1 MRKFLKNPAVKRLT
15 TISERYKRRHGPQ
28 HAAAITY
35 FSVLTLVPVLMLAGA
50 ATGFTL
56 AVLRPDWFHL
66 LSDGIVNALG
76 STDLAK
82 KAVDVLQNAIKN
94 WYGLAGTALIAAV
107 YSGSNWV
114 GNLRIGFC
122 RMLQTN
128 EQETEREQGVRGV
141 LKELGGNLLVFLGLF
156 ACLLLPSG
164 IAVIG
169 TTWIGSAGVIGWLAH
184 LLLTFLVSW
193 LLLAFLFCT
202 LPRNRIRSHSWLL
215 PSTVGAA
222 LVALLQQFAGV
233 LLGIFTSNPTAVVFG
248 PVIVVM
254 ILFNLLSTI
263 LLLCAAWAGERIG
276 VDCPLVDPH
285 NPKTANHQAEKL
297 PDPTPV
303 IPVDVAAQG
312 VRAGTRIGY
321 GMGTV
326 TALGLGAAM
335 AALFTRYRH
344 RGD

>member
-56 AVLRPDWFHL
+56 AVLRPEWFHL

-326 TALGLGAAM
+326 TGLGLGAAM
-335 AALFTRYRH
+335 AALLTRYRH

>member
-1 MRKFLKNPAVKRLT
+1 MRKFLKNPAVKRFT
-15 TISERYKRRHGPQ
+15 AITERYKRCHGPQ

-35 FSVLTLVPVLMLAGA
+35 FSVLTLVPVLMLVGA
-50 ATGFTL
+50 AAGFTL
-56 AVLRPDWFHL
+56 AVLRPEWFHL

-76 STDLAK
+76 STDLAE
-82 KAVDVLQNAIKN
+82 KAVDVLKNAIAN
-94 WYGLAGTALIAAV
+94 WYGLAGTALIAAA

-128 EQETEREQGVRGV
+128 EQEIEKEKGVRGF
-141 LKELGGNLLVFLGLF
+141 LKELGGNLLVLLGLF

-169 TTWIGSAGVIGWLAH
+169 MSWIGSAGVIGWLIH
-184 LLLTFLVSW
+184 LLLTLLASW

-202 LPRNRIRSHSWLL
+202 LPRTRIRPHSWLL

-233 LLGIFTSNPTAVVFG
+233 LLGIFTSNPAAVVFG
-248 PVIVVM
+248 PVIVIM

-263 LLLCAAWAGERIG
+263 LLLCAAWVGERTEAMR
-276 VDCPLVDPH
+276 PSLDPDSQ
-285 NPKTANHQAEKL
+285 KTANAQAEKL
-297 PDPTPV
+297 PDPTPA

-321 GMGTV
+321 GMGTM
-326 TALGLGAAM
+326 TGLGIGAAM
-335 AALFTRYRH
+335 AALLMRCRH
-344 RGD
+344 RD

>member
-1 MRKFLKNPAVKRLT
+1 MRKFLKTPAVKRFT
-15 TISERYKRRHGPQ
+15 SISERYKRCHGPQ

-66 LSDGIVNALG
+66 LSDGIVNVLG

-82 KAVDVLQNAIKN
+82 KTVDVLQNAIEN
-94 WYGLAGTALIAAV
+94 WYGLAGTALIAAA

-128 EQETEREQGVRGV
+128 EQETEKEQGVQGF
-141 LKELGGNLLVFLGLF
+141 LKELGRNLLILLGLF
-156 ACLLLPSG
+156 VCLLLPSG
-164 IAVIG
+164 TAAIG
-169 TTWIGSAGVIGWLAH
+169 MTWVGSAGVVGWLVH
-184 LLLTFLVSW
+184 LLLTLLVSW

-222 LVALLQQFAGV
+222 LVTLLQQFAGV
-233 LLGIFTSNPTAVVFG
+233 LFGIFTSNPAAVVFG

-263 LLLCAAWAGERIG
+263 LLLCAAWAGERTEA
-276 VDCPLVDPH
+276 DWPLVDPH
-285 NPKTANHQAEKL
+285 SSKTADHQAETL
-297 PDPTPV
+297 PDQTPE

-321 GMGTV
+321 GMGAITG
-326 TALGLGAAM
+326 LGLGAAM
-335 AALFTRYRH
+335 AALLTRYRH
-344 RGD
+344 RD

>member
-56 AVLRPDWFHL
+56 AVLRPDWFH
-66 LSDGIVNALG
+66 LG

-326 TALGLGAAM
+326 TGLGLGAAM
-335 AALFTRYRH
+335 AALLTRYRH

>member
-1 MRKFLKNPAVKRLT
+1 MRKFLKNPVVEQFT
-15 TISERYKRRHGPQ
+15 TIHERYNQQHGPQ
-28 HAAAITY
+28 HAASITY

-66 LSDGIVNALG
+66 LSDGIVNILG

-82 KAVDVLQNAIKN
+82 KTVDVLQNAIEN
-94 WYGLAGTALIAAV
+94 WYGLAGTALVAAA

-122 RMLQTN
+122 RMLQTD
-128 EQETEREQGVRGV
+128 EQKIEKEKGVRGF
-141 LKELGGNLLVFLGLF
+141 LKEVGRNLLVLLGLF

-169 TTWIGSAGVIGWLAH
+169 MAWVGSAGVIGWLVH
-184 LLLTFLVSW
+184 LLLTLLVSW

-202 LPRNRIRSHSWLL
+202 LPRKRIRYHSWLL
-215 PSTVGAA
+215 PSMIGAA
-222 LVALLQQFAGV
+222 LVAMLQQFAGV
-233 LLGIFTSNPTAVVFG
+233 VLSIFTSNPTAVVFG
-248 PVIVVM
+248 PVIVIM

-263 LLLCAAWAGERIG
+263 LLLCAAWVGERTE
-276 VDCPLVDPH
+276 VMRPSLDPDSQ
-285 NPKTANHQAEKL
+285 KTANAQAEKL
-297 PDPTPV
+297 PDSTPA

-321 GMGTV
+321 GMGTM
-326 TALGLGAAM
+326 TGLGIGAAM
-335 AALFTRYRH
+335 AALLTRCRH
-344 RGD
+344 RD

>member
-1 MRKFLKNPAVKRLT
+1 MRRFLKNPAVKRLT
-15 TISERYKRRHGPQ
+15 TISERYKRCHGPQ

-94 WYGLAGTALIAAV
+94 WYGLAGTALITAV

-122 RMLQTN
+122 QMLQTN
-128 EQETEREQGVRGV
+128 EQETEKKQGIRGV

-169 TTWIGSAGVIGWLAH
+169 TTWIGSAGVIGWLIH
-184 LLLTFLVSW
+184 LLLTLLVSW
-193 LLLAFLFCT
+193 LLLAFLFWT

-222 LVALLQQFAGV
+222 LVALLQQFSGA
-233 LLGIFTSNPTAVVFG
+233 LLGIFTSNPAAVVFG
-248 PVIVVM
+248 PVIVIM

-263 LLLCAAWAGERIG
+263 LLLCAAWAGERTEA
-276 VDCPLVDPH
+276 DRPLVDLH
-285 NPKTANHQAEKL
+285 NPKTTDQEAGEP

-326 TALGLGAAM
+326 TGLGIGAAM
-335 AALFTRYRH
+335 AALLTRYRH
-344 RGD
+344 RD

>member
-50 ATGFTL
+50 AAGFTL
-56 AVLRPDWFHL
+56 AVLRPEWFHL

-76 STDLAK
+76 STNLAE
-82 KAVDVLQNAIKN
+82 KAVDVLRNAIEN
-94 WYGLAGTALIAAV
+94 WYGLAGTALIAAA

-128 EQETEREQGVRGV
+128 EQETEREKGVRGF
-141 LKELGGNLLVFLGLF
+141 LKELGGNLLVLLGLF

-169 TTWIGSAGVIGWLAH
+169 MSWIGSAGVIGWLVH
-184 LLLTFLVSW
+184 LLLTLLVSW

-202 LPRNRIRSHSWLL
+202 LPRNRIRPHSWLL

-233 LLGIFTSNPTAVVFG
+233 LLGIFTSNPAAVVFG
-248 PVIVVM
+248 PVIVIM

-263 LLLCAAWAGERIG
+263 LLVCAAWAGERTG
-276 VDCPLVDPH
+276 VDRSLVDPH
-285 NPKTANHQAEKL
+285 DPKTTDQEVGEP
-297 PDPTPV
+297 PDPTPA

-321 GMGTV
+321 GMGTI
-326 TALGLGAAM
+326 TGLGIGAAV
-335 AALFTRYRH
+335 AALLTRYRH
-344 RGD
+344 RD